1 MTDKP
6 ASCARRRGGR
16 WWPAAGWLAAL
27 GFLSCVDDPA
37 GPAPPPALPTSVD
50 PDRAA
55 LVALYE
61 STDGPNWVN
70 SQNWLTDAPLGEWYG
85 VDTDRNG
92 RVRRLDLAGRGDG
105 IGKPWVSHGLSG
117 PVPSEIGSLTNL
129 WYLRLYANNLTGPIP
144 AELGGLVDLATLD
157 LGINELSGPLPPE
170 LGRLTNLTYL
180 RLSDNNLTGPIPPEL
195 GALVNLRTLALA
207 RNELSRPIPAELGGL
222 AQLGYLGLG
231 RNQLSGPIP
240 PALGGLASL
249 TDLLLHS
256 NDLTGPIPA
265 ELGGLANLTSLYLW
279 GNELTGPIPRG
290 FVQLDHLDDLYL
302 GRSRVCVPGTSAFA
316 EWLEGIENHD
326 ADAASSCNATDVA
339 ALESLYE
346 ATGGAGWTQ
355 SGGWTG
361 EDAVASW
368 YGVTADS
375 LGRVTELDLARNALN
390 GRLPAQLGEL
400 SRMTILRIGGNVL
413 AGRLPRTLARLS
425 LRELDYADTQLC
437 APAEAAFQAWLSGI
451 PSHEGTGIQ
460 CEPLSD
466 RKILEILYEATGGPT
481 WGNSEDWLTNAPLED
496 WYGVEV
502 DGEGRAARL
511 ALQSSNL
518 RGPIPPELGGLSNL
532 VELDLAE
539 NELSGPIPP
548 ALGELSNLTT
558 LDLGR
563 NALTGAIPPALG
575 GLSSLELLALGE
587 NELEGPIP
595 AALGNISGLK
605 RLELWGNSLTGT
617 IPPALGDLSNL
628 TWLELHGN
636 DLSGPIPPELGNLSS
651 LTELLLQDNGFTGP
665 IPRELGGLASVER
678 ILLWGNALTGTIP
691 PGLGY
696 VATLRVLSVR
706 DNALSG
712 AIPAELGSLS
722 SLTYLDLRRN
732 ELTGLL
738 PRQLG
743 DLSMLEHLVVD
754 DNKLMGPVPREF
766 GGMASL
772 QEMSLSNNR
781 SMAGPFPI
789 EMAALHRL
797 DVLLAAGTRLCAP
810 SDPGFQVW
818 LAGIYKRRIAP
829 CVEGDLPAAY
839 LTQAVQSRDFP
850 VPLVAGRKALLRVF
864 PTASRTTSQG
874 IPAVRARF
882 YRDGTET
889 HVEDIPRRSE
899 PIPTTVDESDLSKSA
914 NAGIPGHVVQPGLEI
929 VIEVDP
935 DGTLDPSLGVATR
948 IPDTGRLPVEVRAVP
963 LFDLTLIP
971 FIWSETQDSSIVDL
985 VREMT
990 ADPENH
996 EMFGDARALLPIGD
1010 LAVTAHE
1017 PVLTST
1023 NSARALLNQTAV
1035 IRALEGGTGHYKG
1048 MMVRPLLGPVRGVAK
1063 LPGRS
1068 TFSLPAPD
1076 VIAHELGHNL
1086 NLRHAPCGLAGG
1098 PDPSFP
1104 YANGSIGAWGYD
1116 SRDGG
1121 RLVQPPTPDLMSYC
1135 GPPDWISDYHF
1146 TNALR
1151 FRLSDADSVGLPDRA
1166 QRTRAMLL
1174 WGGVDADGV
1183 PFLEPAV
1190 LVDAPPDLP
1199 RSDGAYRLSGHSAA
1213 GDELFSFGFDMPEVA
1228 DGDGSSGFA
1237 FVLPVRPGWGRDLAS
1252 ITLSGPGGSVTLDG
1266 ETDRPAAIL
1275 RDPRTGTVRGIL
1287 HDLPTTTVTRADA
1300 VAAASP
1306 DPGLEVL
1313 FSRGIP
1319 DGEAWRR

>member
-1 MTDKP
+1 M
-6 ASCARRRGGR
+6 
-16 WWPAAGWLAAL
+16 AALAAL
-27 GFLSCVDDPA
+27 VLLSCGDDPA
-37 GPAPPPALPTSVD
+37 GPAPPPPLPTSVD
-50 PDRAA
+50 SDRAA

-70 SQNWLTDAPLGEWYG
+70 SENWLTDAPLGEWYG
-85 VDTDRNG
+85 VDTDRSG
-92 RVRRLDLAGRGDG
+92 RVRRLDLSGRGDG
-105 IGKPWVSHGLSG
+105 IRRPWVSHGLSG
-117 PVPSEIGSLTNL
+117 PIPSEIGSLTNL
-129 WYLRLYANNLTGPIP
+129 WDLRLYANNLTGPIP
-144 AELGGLVDLATLD
+144 PELGGLADLATLD
-157 LGINELSGPLPPE
+157 LGINELSGPIPPE

-180 RLSDNNLTGPIPPEL
+180 RLSENNLTGSIPPEL
-195 GALVNLRTLALA
+195 GGLVNLRTLALA

-222 AQLGYLGLG
+222 AQMGYLGLG

-240 PALGGLASL
+240 PELGGLAFL

-256 NDLTGPIPA
+256 NDLSGPIPA

-290 FVQLDHLDDLYL
+290 FVQLDQLDDLYL

-355 SGGWTG
+355 SGGWLG
-361 EDAVASW
+361 EDAVAAW

-375 LGRVTELDLARNALN
+375 LGRVTELDLARNALT

-413 AGRLPRTLARLS
+413 ADRLPRTLARLS
-425 LRELDYADTQLC
+425 LRELHYADTGLC

-451 PSHEGTGIQ
+451 PSHEGTGVQ

-466 RKILEILYEATGGPT
+466 RKSLEILYEAAGGPT
-481 WGNSEDWLTNAPLED
+481 WGNSENWLTDAPLGD

-502 DGEGRAARL
+502 DGEGRVVRL
-511 ALQSSNL
+511 ALHSNNL
-518 RGPIPPELGGLSNL
+518 RGPIPPELGDLTHLAGLN
-532 VELDLAE
+532 LAE
-539 NELSGPIPP
+539 NDLSGPIPSEFSGLTNLTGLNLAENGLSGEIP
-548 ALGELSNLTT
+548 PELGGLADLTT

-563 NALTGAIPPALG
+563 NALTGAIPPELG
-575 GLSSLELLALGE
+575 DLSSLELLALGE
-587 NELEGPIP
+587 NELEGPIR
-595 AALGNISGLK
+595 AELGDISGLT
-605 RLELWGNSLTGT
+605 RLELWGNNLTGT
-617 IPPALGDLSNL
+617 
-628 TWLELHGN
+628 
-636 DLSGPIPPELGNLSS
+636 IPPELGNLSS
-651 LTELLLQDNGFTGP
+651 LTELLLQDNGLTGP
-665 IPRELGGLASVER
+665 IPRELGRLASVER
-678 ILLWGNALTGTIP
+678 ILLWGNALTGAIP

-696 VATLRVLSVR
+696 VATLKVLSLR

-712 AIPAELGSLS
+712 AIPAELGNLS

-789 EMAALHRL
+789 EMAALQRL

-810 SDPGFQVW
+810 SDPGFQAW

-839 LTQAVQSRDFP
+839 LTQAVQSREFP

-864 PTASRTTSQG
+864 PTASRTTTQG

-914 NAGIPGHVVQPGLEI
+914 NAEIPGHVVQPRLEV

-948 IPDTGRLPVEVRAVP
+948 IPDTGRLAVEVRAMP
-963 LFDLTLIP
+963 LLDLTLIP
-971 FIWSETQDSSIVDL
+971 FIWIQTQDSSIVDL
-985 VREMT
+985 VREMA

-1086 NLRHAPCGLAGG
+1086 NLRHAPCGYPGG

-1104 YANGSIGAWGYD
+1104 YANGSIGTWGYD
-1116 SRDGG
+1116 FRGG
-1121 RLVQPPTPDLMSYC
+1121 GQSVQPSTPDVMSYC
-1135 GPPDWISDYHF
+1135 GPPNGISDYHF
-1146 TNALR
+1146 ANALR
-1151 FRLSDADSVGLPDRA
+1151 FRLSEADSVGLPDRA
-1166 QRTRAMLL
+1166 RRTNALLL
-1174 WGGVDADGV
+1174 WGGVGADSV
-1183 PFLEPAV
+1183 PFLEPAF

-1199 RSDGAYRLSGHSAA
+1199 RSGGAYQLSGHSAA

-1252 ITLSGPGGSVTLDG
+1252 ITLSGSGGSVTLDG

-1306 DPGLEVL
+1306 VPGLEVL

-1319 DGEAWRR
+1319 DSEAWRR